1 MNIDD
6 RKAQIDARIAEL
18 TTQMR
23 KISDDLDQPLPAH
36 LEDQAIDLEDDEVLE
51 RLGQANG
58 QELRLL
64 NDALKRIADGAY
76 GICGECGDDIS
87 QARLD
92 AVPYAMICRNCAT
105 QNGSRN

>member
-1 MNIDD
+1 MNIKE
-6 RKAQIDARIAEL
+6 RQSQIETRIAEL
-18 TTQMR
+18 TGQMQ

-51 RLGQANG
+51 RLGRANQ

-64 NDALKRIADGAY
+64 NDALKRIADGTFGVCAK
-76 GICGECGDDIS
+76 CGGDIS

-92 AVPYAMICRNCAT
+92 AVPYALICRDCAA
-105 QNGSRN
+105 QN

>member
-1 MNIDD
+1 MNIKERRD
-6 RKAQIDARIAEL
+6 QIETRISEL
-18 TTQMR
+18 TGQIK

-51 RLGQANG
+51 RLGQANQ

-64 NDALKRIADGAY
+64 NDALGRIADGTY
-76 GICGECGDDIS
+76 GICAKCGEDIS

-92 AVPYAMICRNCAT
+92 AVPYALICRDCAAG
-105 QNGSRN
+105 N

>member
-1 MNIDD
+1 MNIKERRD
-6 RKAQIDARIAEL
+6 QIETRIAEL
-18 TTQMR
+18 TGQIK

-51 RLGQANG
+51 RLGQANQ

-64 NDALKRIADGAY
+64 NDALGRIADGTY
-76 GICGECGDDIS
+76 GICAKCGEDIS

-92 AVPYAMICRNCAT
+92 AVPYALICRDCAAG
-105 QNGSRN
+105 N